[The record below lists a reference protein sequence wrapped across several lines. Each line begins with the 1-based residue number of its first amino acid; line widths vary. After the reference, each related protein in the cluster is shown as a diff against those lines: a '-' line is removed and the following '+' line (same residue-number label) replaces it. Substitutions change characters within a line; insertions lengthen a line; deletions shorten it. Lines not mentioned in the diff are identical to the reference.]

1 MLAYN
6 IPTVIIPWFLAS
18 IALGAL
24 IGFFGYLYIVSR
36 YVVVERRKGDR
47 ERATDF
53 LNDAR
58 WSMLIKQDAYN
69 IIMLTIESYY
79 NGDDTGLEDVKRILI
94 RKPLRSH
101 MDAEDMAYA
110 TDTAVRIKDML
121 KLQDEAFRGILVKYI
136 TAFVT
141 SSQGDALAFLDDIR
155 EHLALKKSQRKE
167 KI

>member
-1 MLAYN
+1 MLAYS
-6 IPTVIIPWFLAS
+6 IPIVIIPWFLAS

-24 IGFFGYLYIVSR
+24 IGFIWYVYMTSR

-47 ERATDF
+47 ERAMAF

-58 WSMLIKQDAYN
+58 WSMLIKQDAYC
-69 IIMLTIESYY
+69 IIKLTVDSYY
-79 NGDDTGLEDVKRILI
+79 NWDEIGLEDVKRILI

-110 TDTAVRIKDML
+110 TDTAVRIKYML
-121 KLQDEAFRGILVKYI
+121 KLQDVAFRDVLANYI

-141 SSQGDALAFLDDIR
+141 LSQEDALGYLDDIR
-155 EHLALKKSQRKE
+155 EHLALKKTQHK
-167 KI
+167 

>member
-18 IALGAL
+18 VALGAL
-24 IGFFGYLYIVSR
+24 IGFIGYVYITSR

-47 ERATDF
+47 ERALAF

-69 IIMLTIESYY
+69 VIMLTIESYY
-79 NGDDTGLEDVKRILI
+79 NGDDIGLEDAKRILI

-110 TDTAVRIKDML
+110 ADTAVRIKYML
-121 KLQDEAFRGILVKYI
+121 KLQDVAFRGILANYI

-141 SSQGDALAFLDDIR
+141 LSQEDALSSLDGIR
-155 EHLALKKSQRKE
+155 EHLALKKSHRK
-167 KI
+167 

>member
-47 ERATDF
+47 ERATAF

-58 WSMLIKQDAYN
+58 WAMLVNQDAYN
-69 IIMLTIESYY
+69 LIKLTIDSYY
-79 NGDDTGLEDVKRILI
+79 NGDDAGLEDVKRILI
-94 RKPLRSH
+94 RKPLRRH
-101 MDAEDMAYA
+101 IHDEDMEYA
-110 TDTAVRIKDML
+110 TDTALRIKDML

-136 TAFVT
+136 TAFI
-141 SSQGDALAFLDDIR
+141 SLSQEDALSSLDGIR
-155 EHLALKKSQRKE
+155 EHLALKKSHRK
-167 KI
+167 